1 MNNALSPTD
10 RYKGLTL
17 YRALGALRDPLV
29 AKGLTKTTTGFKMGE
44 LLIERIPLEDYER
57 VLPHKSFPRMPTLY
71 LELLENKTKV
81 RRELLNKLY
90 TPPPKPEAPQDS
102 SFEHVQSSSPEHERS
117 DDAEGGGECDDSSE
131 KVIEDQLNTLLGE
144 DKQQTASAA
153 APPSLHELQQ
163 KKKVTINNSY
173 NYAEE
178 DEETQK
184 ERNAVYFKYEILR
197 RMHPNASIPEF
208 TLYSDPKLMS
218 QKYEMLTKKL
228 SLDSSVENW
237 KRYMIVF
244 VMGCEVVLGKINFD
258 MEGFAQQQIMSMNT
272 YDQLLVEMAEK
283 SYVPSGSKWSPEI
296 RLFMMLTMN
305 VVLFI
310 VSKMIFKKTGT
321 NLLGTINSMTNT
333 AERSMKEPTKSGGAT
348 EMS

>member
-1 MNNALSPTD
+1 
-10 RYKGLTL
+10 
-17 YRALGALRDPLV
+17 
-29 AKGLTKTTTGFKMGE
+29 MGE
-44 LLIERIPLEDYER
+44 LMIERIPLEDYER

-90 TPPPKPEAPQDS
+90 TPPPAPPKPEEPPHDS
-102 SFEHVQSSSPEHERS
+102 SFEQQVQSSHEENIVGES
-117 DDAEGGGECDDSSE
+117 GGEGGGREDSSE

-144 DKQQTASAA
+144 DKQQTAATA
-153 APPSLHELQQ
+153 PPPSLHELQQ

-184 ERNAVYFKYEILR
+184 ERNAVYFKYEVLR

-305 VVLFI
+305 VVLFV

-333 AERSMKEPTKSGGAT
+333 AERSMKEPTMSGGAT
-348 EMS
+348 SSEI

>member
-1 MNNALSPTD
+1 
-10 RYKGLTL
+10 
-17 YRALGALRDPLV
+17 
-29 AKGLTKTTTGFKMGE
+29 MGE

-57 VLPHKSFPRMPTLY
+57 VLPQKRFPRMPTLY

-81 RRELLNKLY
+81 RRDLLNKLY
-90 TPPPKPEAPQDS
+90 IPPPAPLPQEDVVDDTFFEQDFS
-102 SFEHVQSSSPEHERS
+102 HNNEIINTDHVERERERES
-117 DDAEGGGECDDSSE
+117 GGD
-131 KVIEDQLNTLLGE
+131 VIEDQLNTLLGE
-144 DKQQTASAA
+144 EKTTTTAAS
-153 APPSLHELQQ
+153 PPTLQELQQ
-163 KKKVTINNSY
+163 KKKVTINNAYSY
-173 NYAEE
+173 VEE

-184 ERNAVYFKYEILR
+184 ERNAVYFKYEVLR

-305 VVLFI
+305 VVLFV

-321 NLLGTINSMTNT
+321 NLLGTINSMTST
-333 AERSMKEPTKSGGAT
+333 VERSMKEPNTAASET
-348 EMS
+348 

>member
-1 MNNALSPTD
+1 
-10 RYKGLTL
+10 
-17 YRALGALRDPLV
+17 
-29 AKGLTKTTTGFKMGE
+29 MGE
-44 LLIERIPLEDYER
+44 LLIERIPLENYER
-57 VLPHKSFPRMPTLY
+57 VLPQKSFPRMPILY

-90 TPPPKPEAPQDS
+90 TPPPDPPPKPEEPPQDS
-102 SFEHVQSSSPEHERS
+102 SFEHEQQVHASEHEGGDSGSGERRGEDSSS
-117 DDAEGGGECDDSSE
+117 DN
-131 KVIEDQLNTLLGE
+131 IEDQLNTLLGE
-144 DKQQTASAA
+144 DKQQAT

-163 KKKVTINNSY
+163 KKKVTINNAY

-184 ERNAVYFKYEILR
+184 ERNAVYFKYEVLR

-283 SYVPSGSKWSPEI
+283 SYVPSGGASG
-296 RLFMMLTMN
+296 RR
-305 VVLFI
+305 
-310 VSKMIFKKTGT
+310 
-321 NLLGTINSMTNT
+321 
-333 AERSMKEPTKSGGAT
+333 RSGS
-348 EMS
+348 S